1 MSRKSSIQYNPKLT
15 VKENAV
21 LNNVSVSGIYYYIRN
36 HSINR
41 EEDRA
46 NNLIDKIAHAI
57 KNNPEASASP
67 FKISKIT
74 GLHLATVKKYWD
86 YAKSGQELKSEAMCS
101 PYRKPS
107 LKELECFYTTDQ
119 SVPSSLLKYEQFGE
133 QILDPY
139 CCIGVVAEVL
149 KANGYKVHASDIQDR
164 GYGGIADFHKTDWE
178 SEKYDI
184 VSVPPMDY
192 NLFQT
197 IIKCVEVA
205 KNKVALLLPLDVLAG
220 VLQRYYRL
228 FDYFPPTKIYAFLEP
243 ISFYRNSVERIL
255 NKKGYGWFIWEKKAE
270 KETTLTWIHNEQLNK
285 NTPAKNEE
293 IIHEDDNIKGIIGA
307 VCGDI
312 IGSTHEG
319 NKPKVKTKDRFNL
332 FTAESCFT
340 DDTVMT
346 IAIADAI
353 LKKIPYEQAMREWA
367 KTYPKSGYG
376 RRFKKWLKM
385 KPDMQN
391 DSIGNGSAMRVC
403 AAGYSA
409 KSIEEALK
417 LAEETAKTSHN
428 SKDGI
433 NAAQCTAVAVYMAN
447 NGYSKTDIIK
457 YIKKHFDYKIYKTE
471 EEVFRFTKKTRKNDR
486 ELARVAMPIAL
497 SAFSQG
503 DSFESVVRLAV
514 YYGVDTD
521 TVGAIACSIAGGY
534 FGIPRSIADKAVQYL
549 PIDILEVINRF
560 DNNKLVSRRITPH
573 NLRTNGTQSV
583 VVYGINEN
591 NTDWEDGRDY
601 TIRNRFHRNQLK
613 SIPIRTIGTSVETL
627 KNDIQNLITH
637 VEENPNNL
645 YYIFD
650 VGISDKSNRGI
661 ELMSQLLEPL
671 RDKENVYLH
680 KDFWDYYN
688 SYKK

>member
-15 VKENAV
+15 VKENAL
-21 LNNVSVSGIYYYIRN
+21 LNNVSESGIYYYIRN
-36 HSINR
+36 HSVNR

-46 NNLIDKIAHAI
+46 NNLIDKITHAI
-57 KNNPEASASP
+57 KNNPEASQ

-74 GLHLATVKKYWD
+74 GLHLATVKKYWN
-86 YAKSGQELKSEAMCS
+86 YAKSGQELIFECKNR

-107 LKELECFYTTDQ
+107 SRELEIFFTTDKT
-119 SVPSSLLKYEQFGE
+119 VPSDLLRVENFGKD
-133 QILDPY
+133 ILDPF
-139 CCIGVVAEVL
+139 CSAGVLAEVL
-149 KANGYKVHASDIQDR
+149 QSNGYIVHATDIQDR
-164 GYGGIADFHKTDWE
+164 GYGAIADFHRTEWE
-178 SEKYDI
+178 TGKYDI
-184 VSVPPMDY
+184 VTIPPINY
-192 NLFQT
+192 NL
-197 IIKCVEVA
+197 ISAIAKCVEVA
-205 KNKVALLLPLDVLAG
+205 NNKVALLLPIDVICG
-220 VLQRYYRL
+220 EEQYNQL
-228 FDYFPPTKIYAFLEP
+228 FKDFPPSKIYAYIET
-243 ISFYRNSVERIL
+243 ICFYRNSKEKVT
-255 NKKGYGWFIWEKKAE
+255 NKNGYGWFVWTKK
-270 KETTLTWIHNEQLNK
+270 TTSGTVLTWIHNEQLNK
-285 NTPAKNEE
+285 ITPAKNEG

-353 LKKIPYEQAMREWA
+353 LKKIPFEQAMREWA
-367 KTYPKSGYG
+367 KTYPKAGYG
-376 RRFKKWLKM
+376 KRFKRWLKK
-385 KPDMQN
+385 KPNMRT
-391 DSIGNGSAMRVC
+391 DSFGNGSAMRVS

-428 SKDGI
+428 SEDGI

-457 YIKKHFDYKIYKTE
+457 YIKKHFNYKIYKTE
-471 EEVFRFTKKTRKNDR
+471 EEVIRFAKKTRKEDQ
-486 ELARVAMPIAL
+486 ELARVAIPIAM
-497 SAFSQG
+497 SAFSLG

-514 YYGVDTD
+514 YFGVDTD
-521 TVGAIACSIAGGY
+521 TIGAIACSIAGAY

-549 PIDILEVINRF
+549 PIDILEVVNRF

-573 NLRTNGTQSV
+573 SLRTNGTQSV

-591 NTDWEDGRDY
+591 NTDWEDGRDF
-601 TIRNRFHRNQLK
+601 TIGDRFHHNKLK
-613 SIPIRTIGTSVETL
+613 SIPIKTIGTSDETL
-627 KNDIQNLITH
+627 KNDIRNLITH

-650 VGISDKSNRGI
+650 IGLSEKSNRGI
-661 ELMSQLLEPL
+661 ELMAQLLEPL
-671 RDKENVYLH
+671 RDKDNVYLWQ
-680 KDFWDYYN
+680 DFWDYYN
-688 SYKK
+688 SCQK